1 MSDYIYM
8 LENRLSPDQNRVV
21 GEIQTAA
28 SEAGGTLFLTGGAMR
43 DMLAGYRI
51 RDLDFVVEGDALKVA
66 EAARSAGGAKQT
78 ALDEQRKSAEL
89 TFPNGVTVQV
99 AMSRQEKRP
108 ARAGKTQIAP
118 ATIQEDLRGRDF
130 TCNAIALS
138 LNKASRGLLLDPLN
152 GLADIGRRELRAAS
166 AYAFYDDPAR
176 LLRLARLQ
184 VRLAFTV
191 EERTKMQVANAL
203 EAGVQSSIP
212 SKTLGEELRA
222 IAAEDG
228 SAEIVRTLEEAG
240 LLTLFSPAL
249 AGPKVNQAGMARFEK
264 IVHTFPDQPAARF
277 GPFLF
282 ALTEKLTPKE
292 EQSLIRATGLTKA
305 EEDLWRK
312 LDARARKVETAL
324 KAARIRKASQV
335 YHIVSAAPSDEVL
348 FLLYHSSLR
357 PVQERLKNYFQKYLP
372 AIQEITPEEWAAVE
386 GNPGTPKYLKA
397 RNAFVT
403 NRLDRRP
410 KKPVVEEAP
419 VTEPAPEPVAAGAR
433 GRGPGPASNKI

>member
-28 SEAGGTLFLTGGAMR
+28 AQTGVTLFLTGGAMR
-43 DMLAGYRI
+43 DMLAGFRI

-66 EAARSAGGAKQT
+66 EAVRGAAGARRT
-78 ALDEQRKSAEL
+78 ATDEHRKSAEL
-89 TFPNGVTVQV
+89 EFPNGVTAQV

-108 ARAGKTQIAP
+108 ARGAKVQIVP

-138 LNKASRGLLLDPLN
+138 LNKASRGLLLDPMN

-166 AYAFYDDPAR
+166 AYAFYDDPSR

-184 VRLAFTV
+184 VRLGFTV
-191 EERTKMQVANAL
+191 EDRTRMQVANAL
-203 EAGVQSSIP
+203 EAGVQSSI
-212 SKTLGEELRA
+212 SAGTLGEELRS

-228 SAEIVRTLEEAG
+228 AAEIVRTLEEAG

-249 AGPKVNQAGMARFEK
+249 AGPKVNLAGMAKFEK
-264 IVHTFPDQPAARF
+264 IIHTFPDEPHWRLARL

-292 EQSLIRATGLTKA
+292 QQSLIRTTGLTKA

-312 LDARARKVETAL
+312 LDQRARKLETAL
-324 KAARIRKASQV
+324 RSARIKKASQV
-335 YHIVSAAPSDEVL
+335 YHLVSAAQSDEIL

-386 GNPGTPKYLKA
+386 GKPGTPRYLKA
-397 RNAFVT
+397 RDAFIT

-410 KKPVVEEAP
+410 KKPVEEAP
-419 VTEPAPEPVAAGAR
+419 PLEPPPAELGAAGST
-433 GRGPGPASNKI
+433 PGAKPVR

>member
-28 SEAGGTLFLTGGAMR
+28 AQAGVTLFLTGGAMR
-43 DMLAGYRI
+43 DMLAGFRI

-66 EAARSAGGAKQT
+66 GAVRGAGARRT
-78 ALDEQRKSAEL
+78 ATDDHRKSAEL
-89 TFPNGVTVQV
+89 EFPDGVTAQV

-108 ARAGKTQIAP
+108 ARGAKVQIVP

-138 LNKASRGLLLDPLN
+138 LNKASRGLLLDPMN

-166 AYAFYDDPAR
+166 AYAFYDDPSR

-184 VRLAFTV
+184 VRLGFTV
-191 EERTKMQVANAL
+191 EERTRMQVANAL
-203 EAGVQSSIP
+203 EAGVQNSI
-212 SKTLGEELRA
+212 SAGTLGEELRS

-228 SAEIVRTLEEAG
+228 AAEIVRTLEETG

-249 AGPKVNQAGMARFEK
+249 AGPKVNLAGMAKFEK
-264 IVHTFPDQPAARF
+264 IIRTFPDEPHGRLARL

-292 EQSLIRATGLTKA
+292 QQSLIRTTGLTKA

-312 LDARARKVETAL
+312 LDQRARKLETAL
-324 KAARIRKASQV
+324 RSVRIKKASQV
-335 YHIVSAAPSDEVL
+335 YHLVSAAPSDEIL

-386 GNPGTPKYLKA
+386 GKPGTPRYLKA
-397 RNAFVT
+397 RDAFVS

-410 KKPVVEEAP
+410 KKPPVEEAP
-419 VTEPAPEPVAAGAR
+419 PLEPPPAELGAGAR
-433 GRGPGPASNKI
+433 GPGAGPVR